1 MLTHRILFTNRKSKL
16 VLRES
21 RFWPTAVTQE
31 CVLTSD
37 AHSRR
42 SVVTPVGS
50 FPPGVL
56 RMKSFIFAAG
66 IATAFTLSSAVFAQ
80 DKAAAAYPSK
90 PIRMIVPFA
99 AGGGLDITARLIGQ
113 KLTDKW
119 GQSIVVDT
127 RPGAATIVGTEIASK
142 AVPDGYTL
150 LMITTTFAINPSLYA
165 KLPYDPLKDFTPV
178 TQLNSQPNILVVSAG
193 APVTTVKDLIALA
206 KSKPGELTFA
216 TPGAGSA
223 PHLSAELFKKTAG
236 IEMIHVPYKG
246 IPPAITDVIGG
257 RVTMLFTTTIS
268 AAPHIKAGKVKGLAL
283 TSAKRLDNMP
293 GVPTIG
299 ETLKGYQA
307 EAFQGLIAPSGVP
320 RPIIEKLSREIAAIV
335 QSPEIGKTFE
345 ASGAVAV
352 GSTPAEFAAFLKTE
366 TAKWGKVIKD
376 AGIKLEQ

>member
-1 MLTHRILFTNRKSKL
+1 
-16 VLRES
+16 
-21 RFWPTAVTQE
+21 
-31 CVLTSD
+31 
-37 AHSRR
+37 
-42 SVVTPVGS
+42 
-50 FPPGVL
+50 
-56 RMKSFIFAAG
+56 MKSFILVGCVVA
-66 IATAFTLSSAVFAQ
+66 AFTLPSTAVAQ
-80 DKAAAAYPSK
+80 DKAAASYPAK

-119 GQSIVVDT
+119 GHSVVIDT

-142 AVPDGYTL
+142 AVPDGYTM

-178 TQLNSQPNILVVSAG
+178 TLLNSQPNILVVSAG
-193 APVTTVKDLIALA
+193 APVSTVKDLIALA

-223 PHLSAELFKKTAG
+223 HLSAELFKRTAG
-236 IEMIHVPYKG
+236 VEMIHVPYKG

-283 TSAKRLDNMP
+283 TSAKRLDTMP

-307 EAFQGLIAPSGVP
+307 EAFQGMIAPAGVP
-320 RPIIEKLSREIAAIV
+320 RAIIEKLGREVAAIV
-335 QSPEIGKTFE
+335 KSPEIGKTFE

-352 GSTPAEFAAFLKTE
+352 GSTPAEFSAFLKTE
-366 TAKWGKVIKD
+366 TAKWGTVIRE